1 MLLNALVVLG
11 YANAVG
17 EAVVFGRLAGLRLL
31 SRYKWFAIWMAF
43 SAVRDFSIL
52 FATDA
57 HFTSRSF
64 WTLWKLTEPIA
75 LGLVVLVSFEVY
87 DLITSTYNTLG
98 AMGVKILKI
107 ALMLG
112 IGVSFVLILIDWRD
126 VTPWIF
132 LVKRIVTLV
141 LAISL
146 MYISWVFLWAPGLI
160 RLNVIRHC
168 RILTVYLSSVA
179 GGLFLANLG
188 LERVL
193 SSLLIMSP
201 CLGCLV
207 AWTILFTRDGE
218 KVPTADGT
226 PNGDAMNDDR
236 QQYPRKNLSGLD
248 PNQHGPI
255 TISRTAE

>member
-1 MLLNALVVLG
+1 MLLHALVFLG

-31 SRYKWFAIWMAF
+31 SRYKWFAMWMAF

-52 FATDA
+52 LATNA

-75 LGLVVLVSFEVY
+75 LGFVVLVSFEVY

-98 AMGVKILKI
+98 SMGVKILKI

-179 GGLFLANLG
+179 GGYFLLNLG

-193 SSLLIMSP
+193 SGLLYIAP
-201 CLGCLV
+201 CFGCLV
-207 AWTILFTRDGE
+207 AWTILLTCDGE
-218 KVPTADGT
+218 KVPTEDET
-226 PNGDAMNDDR
+226 PNGDVMDDDEE
-236 QQYPRKNLSGLD
+236 QYPGKYLSGLGRD
-248 PNQHGPI
+248 GGDAI
-255 TISRTAE
+255 L